1 MREMKS
7 PEPETSAFL
16 HFFRVPPIVLL
27 CVCVFV
33 VVAVVAVVAAA
44 AVVVVFNDNIVCS
57 LYFLYIDQSSTGIL
71 RSSSEIFSIKLRV
84 KKHRKQENPSTKN
97 PNPI

>member
-1 MREMKS
+1 M
-7 PEPETSAFL
+7 
-16 HFFRVPPIVLL
+16 

-33 VVAVVAVVAAA
+33 VVVAFVAAA
-44 AVVVVFNDNIVCS
+44 VVVVVVFNDNIICS
-57 LYFLYIDQSSTGIL
+57 LSFLYIDQSSAGIL

-84 KKHRKQENPSTKN
+84 KKHRKQENPSTEK